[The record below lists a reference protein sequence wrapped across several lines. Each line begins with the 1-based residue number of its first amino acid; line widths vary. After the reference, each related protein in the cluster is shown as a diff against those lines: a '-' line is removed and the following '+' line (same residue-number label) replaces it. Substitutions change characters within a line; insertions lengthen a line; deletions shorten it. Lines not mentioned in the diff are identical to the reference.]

1 MPSPPGRADAVV
13 AFTSHAVVAAD
24 VGEAAVRRR
33 LPKDEP
39 SAPMSTA
46 FLAWLGKQLKTEPG
60 DIDVVLVAHPGWAS
74 PKALRL
80 SPFEGDAAD
89 HERVA
94 RAHRYR
100 ADVRVFTDADQRGL
114 VVIGRGLAERLEVSI
129 EVFPEHRGHGVGA
142 DLARAALTLVDT
154 GEPLYA
160 QVAPGNVA
168 SLRAFLAAGY
178 RPIGA
183 EVLFLR
189 DR

>member
-1 MPSPPGRADAVV
+1 MSARLRYGAGSPKA
-13 AFTSHAVVAAD
+13 
-24 VGEAAVRRR
+24 
-33 LPKDEP
+33 EP

-46 FLAWLGKQLKTEPG
+46 FLAWLGKQLKSEPG
-60 DIDVVLVAHPGWAS
+60 DIDVVLVAQPGWAS

-80 SPFEGDAAD
+80 SAFEGDAAD
-89 HERVA
+89 HDRLA

-100 ADVRVFTDADQRGL
+100 AEVRVFTDADQRGL
-114 VVIGRGLAERLEVSI
+114 VVLGRGLADRLEVSI
-129 EVFPEHRGHGVGA
+129 EVFPEHRGRGLGA

-189 DR
+189 PR